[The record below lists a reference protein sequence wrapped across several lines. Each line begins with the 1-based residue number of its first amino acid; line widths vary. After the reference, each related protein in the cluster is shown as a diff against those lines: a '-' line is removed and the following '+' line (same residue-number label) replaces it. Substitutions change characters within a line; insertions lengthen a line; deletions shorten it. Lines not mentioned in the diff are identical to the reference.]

1 MCCLMSEVVPAA
13 SGAEIGRCRKAAEL
27 GRAESVLRVDAS
39 HQSFTE
45 HLVRAVLA
53 LWPLSNWAAVATIK
67 LVLVKHPEQ
76 LLICT
81 MFVFSHPGLQELR
94 L

>member
-1 MCCLMSEVVPAA
+1 MA
-13 SGAEIGRCRKAAEL
+13 SRTEIGRCRKAAEL
-27 GRAESVLRVDAS
+27 GRAECVLRVDTS

-45 HLVRAVLA
+45 HLFRAVLA
-53 LWPLSNWAAVATIK
+53 RWLLSNWVTVATIK

-81 MFVFSHPGLQELR
+81 MFVFSHPGLRELH